1 MRDLHADV
9 ASRWDCQNYYGYDRW
24 FAGQRNGAS
33 GLSNLNTEYIRRYK
47 EAIPWI
53 QAGSS
58 RTLGTALIT
67 PSSGSVF
74 LRLRGWESEHLCPE
88 GLAEY
93 RHWRLVLQ
101 ALHTTPSLRSFA

>member
-1 MRDLHADV
+1 RDLHADV

-53 QAGSS
+53 QGRIVSNS
-58 RTLGTALIT
+58 R
-67 PSSGSVF
+67 
-74 LRLRGWESEHLCPE
+74 
-88 GLAEY
+88 Y
-93 RHWRLVLQ
+93 RTDNTKFW
-101 ALHTTPSLRSFA
+101 